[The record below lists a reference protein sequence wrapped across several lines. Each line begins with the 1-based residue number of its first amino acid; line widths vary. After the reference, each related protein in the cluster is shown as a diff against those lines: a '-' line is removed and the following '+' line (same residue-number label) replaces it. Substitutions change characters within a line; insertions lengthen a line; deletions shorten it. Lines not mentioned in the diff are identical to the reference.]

1 MMWQLPFLSSHAP
14 LKQKGDS
21 SNLSLFFNC
30 KNLAVDKG
38 LVKTSATWSIEG
50 TKRIS
55 NVFCKT
61 LSRTKCMSISI
72 CFVRE
77 WYTWLAASEAAPWL
91 SYQITGENLSSTPNY
106 LCKEC
111 IQVNSVSFFSYN
123 VWPYI
128 IKINLKIISIYQQAL
143 NNNYCISILHKKKKM
158 TCGIIKR
165 PNTELESL

>member
-1 MMWQLPFLSSHAP
+1 MMWQLPFLSLHVS

-21 SNLSLFFNC
+21 STLSLFFNC
-30 KNLAVDKG
+30 KNLAIEKS

-106 LCKEC
+106 LSKEC
-111 IQVNSVSFFSYN
+111 IQVNSTATRANARYSD
-123 VWPYI
+123 
-128 IKINLKIISIYQQAL
+128 
-143 NNNYCISILHKKKKM
+143 SILDRATTLCFLELQDTRFPPK
-158 TCGIIKR
+158 
-165 PNTELESL
+165 NTQQPLVDSLSFG